1 MKKNL
6 KLMTQNMN
14 KIKIKNINLR
24 KIFKTNDLDKKYD
37 LIQS

>member
-24 KIFKTNDLDKKYD
+24 KIFKTNDLNKKYD